1 MPAGRLNQ
9 GGCSLAVAFNNVRSA
24 KGRNME
30 MLEAELRRWNVR
42 WDVVGL
48 AELWL
53 DVESEAGFKVVVV
66 VAIHHRRNEG

>member
-1 MPAGRLNQ
+1 
-9 GGCSLAVAFNNVRSA
+9 
-24 KGRNME
+24 
-30 MLEAELRRWNVR
+30 MLEAGLRRWNVR

>member
-1 MPAGRLNQ
+1 
-9 GGCSLAVAFNNVRSA
+9 
-24 KGRNME
+24 
-30 MLEAELRRWNVR
+30 MLEAGLRRWNVR

-53 DVESEAGFKVVVV
+53 DVESEAGVKVVVV